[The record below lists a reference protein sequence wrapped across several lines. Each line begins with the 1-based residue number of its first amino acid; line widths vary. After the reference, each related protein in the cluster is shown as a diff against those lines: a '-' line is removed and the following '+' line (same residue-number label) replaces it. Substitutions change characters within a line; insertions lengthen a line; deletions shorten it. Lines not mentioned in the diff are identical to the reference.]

1 MSDNR
6 DATKKARGFSYQR
19 QYAIYYFLNFYEFD
33 IKELIEEGKI
43 DNKVYE
49 DITLKKNDD
58 KIITFQIK
66 YHQSNNEQRFNRSSE
81 LFKTLNN
88 ENNFNNF
95 KTYFIVSKNIN
106 NINTF
111 DDNFIKLIDKTIT
124 IKTKLEMIYNLY
136 KDDNKLVEQYNKCY
150 TKFKNLNENDVLHFL
165 DNFIIEEGFLYDEL
179 KTNINNKIKEVFNI
193 NDIKLI
199 FYVKYLL
206 FEMFDDNWFNLNI
219 PININNEI
227 YNIKNKIKPESII
240 DDIEQQN
247 IIISKIIYTIN
258 NNLNKIDNSIDEQ
271 LYINQYNNIYNE
283 IKEFIDIFNINIEN
297 SEKILNILHKL
308 YLHDLYKK
316 SSINNIKKLYKNI
329 CKILCVNLTNNLLKN
344 NNYTVEQIKN
354 FCKSINYYYTHN
366 IKNKITL
373 KNSSISFLL

>member
-19 QYAIYYFLNFYEFD
+19 QYAIYYFLHFD
-33 IKELIEEGKI
+33 KFNIKELIEEGKI

-49 DITLKKNDD
+49 DITIKTYDD

-66 YHQSNNEQRFNRSSE
+66 YHQSNKEQCFNRSSE

-88 ENNFNNF
+88 ENNFNNLE
-95 KTYFIVSKNIN
+95 TYFIVSKNIYN
-106 NINTF
+106 NTF
-111 DDNFIKLIDKTIT
+111 DDKFLKLIDKTIT
-124 IKTKLEMIYNLY
+124 SKTKLEMIYNLY
-136 KDDNKLVEQYNKCY
+136 KDDNKSVEQYNKCY
-150 TKFKNLNENDVLHFL
+150 TKFRNLNENDVLNFL
-165 DNFIIEEGFLYDEL
+165 NNFIIEEGFLYDEL
-179 KTNINNKIKEVFNI
+179 KTNIYNKIKDIFYI
-193 NDIKLI
+193 NDIKLV
-199 FYVKYLL
+199 FYIKYLL
-206 FEMFDDNWFNLNI
+206 FEMFDDNWFNLNT

-227 YNIKNKIKPESII
+227 ENIKNKIKPESII
-240 DDIEQQN
+240 NVIEQQN
-247 IIISKIIYTIN
+247 IIINKIINTIN
-258 NNLNKIDNSIDEQ
+258 NSLNKIDNSIDEQ

-283 IKEFIDIFNINIEN
+283 IKEFIDTFNINIEN

-344 NNYTVEQIKN
+344 NNYTIEQIKN

-373 KNSSISFLL
+373 KNSSISFLLE